1 MTIDTNNTQ
10 YNNIS
15 QKNDSNNKV
24 NEVNYDNKIQDVS
37 QINKSNEISQVEV
50 SKSENS
56 KNLEDKVQISA
67 EAEKSLGNQNLS
79 KTTTF
84 ESMQKDMGSLSSDNK
99 LLKQIQEDVKLLNS
113 NNGSIDSKAINERI
127 AGNIKNLENIS
138 KEDKENLLKG
148 ENLDKAINN
157 NIQDFKNLANNMID
171 FLNNKS
177 NKSSVS
183 VANDSYKNV
192 DFAKESMFFNKNNV
206 LNIQGSFASV
216 QANVTQSFVS
226 NLLK

>member
-84 ESMQKDMGSLSSDNK
+84 ESMQKDMDSLSSDNK

>member
-84 ESMQKDMGSLSSDNK
+84 EGMQKDMDSLSSDNK

-113 NNGSIDSKAINERI
+113 NDGSIDSKAINERI

>member
-10 YNNIS
+10 YSNIS
-15 QKNDSNNKV
+15 QQNDSNNKV
-24 NEVNYDNKIQDVS
+24 NEMNYDNKIQDVS
-37 QINKSNEISQVEV
+37 QVNKSNETPQVEV

-56 KNLEDKVQISA
+56 KNIEDKVQISA
-67 EAEKSLGNQNLS
+67 EAEKSLNNQNLS

-84 ESMQKDMGSLSSDNK
+84 EGMQKDMNSLNGDNK

-113 NNGSIDSKAINERI
+113 NDGSIDSKTINERI
-127 AGNIKNLENIS
+127 AANIKSLENVS

-148 ENLDKAINN
+148 DNLDKAMNN
-157 NIQDFKNLANNMID
+157 NIQDFKDLANNMID

-183 VANDSYKNV
+183 VANNPYKDI
-192 DFAKESMFFNKNNV
+192 DFSKESMFFSKNNV

-216 QANVTQSFVS
+216 QANVTQNFVS

>member
-24 NEVNYDNKIQDVS
+24 NELNYDNKIQDVS

-84 ESMQKDMGSLSSDNK
+84 ESMQKDMDSLSSDNK

>member
-24 NEVNYDNKIQDVS
+24 NELNYDNKIQDVS

-84 ESMQKDMGSLSSDNK
+84 ESMQKDMDSLSSDNK

-113 NNGSIDSKAINERI
+113 NNSSIDSKAINERI

-157 NIQDFKNLANNMID
+157 NVQDFKNLANNMID

>member
-24 NEVNYDNKIQDVS
+24 NELNYDNKIQDVS

-56 KNLEDKVQISA
+56 KNVEDKVQISA

-84 ESMQKDMGSLSSDNK
+84 ESMQKDMDSLSSDNK

>member
-37 QINKSNEISQVEV
+37 QINKSNETSQVEV

-56 KNLEDKVQISA
+56 KNVEDKIQISA

-84 ESMQKDMGSLSSDNK
+84 EGMQKEMDSLSSDNK

-113 NNGSIDSKAINERI
+113 NNSSIDSKAINERI

-157 NIQDFKNLANNMID
+157 NVQDFKNLANNMID

>member
-15 QKNDSNNKV
+15 QKNDSN

-56 KNLEDKVQISA
+56 KNVEDKVQISA

-84 ESMQKDMGSLSSDNK
+84 ESMQKDMDSLSSDNK

>member
-15 QKNDSNNKV
+15 QKNDSN

>member
-15 QKNDSNNKV
+15 QKNDSNN
-24 NEVNYDNKIQDVS
+24 ELNYDNKIQDVS

-84 ESMQKDMGSLSSDNK
+84 ESMQKDMDSLSSDNK

-113 NNGSIDSKAINERI
+113 NNSSIDSKAINERI

>member
-15 QKNDSNNKV
+15 QKNDSN

-84 ESMQKDMGSLSSDNK
+84 ESMQKDMDSLSSDNK

>member
-15 QKNDSNNKV
+15 QKNDSN

-56 KNLEDKVQISA
+56 KNVEDKVQISA

-84 ESMQKDMGSLSSDNK
+84 ESMQKDMDSLSSDNK

-113 NNGSIDSKAINERI
+113 NNSSIDSKAINERI

-157 NIQDFKNLANNMID
+157 NVQDFKNLANNMID

>member
-15 QKNDSNNKV
+15 QKNDSN

-84 ESMQKDMGSLSSDNK
+84 ESMQKDMDSLSSDNK

-113 NNGSIDSKAINERI
+113 NNSSIDSKAINERI

-138 KEDKENLLKG
+138 KEDKENLF
-148 ENLDKAINN
+148 IF
-157 NIQDFKNLANNMID
+157 ICI
-171 FLNNKS
+171 
-177 NKSSVS
+177 
-183 VANDSYKNV
+183 
-192 DFAKESMFFNKNNV
+192 
-206 LNIQGSFASV
+206 
-216 QANVTQSFVS
+216 
-226 NLLK
+226 

>member
-24 NEVNYDNKIQDVS
+24 NELNYDNKIQDVS

-56 KNLEDKVQISA
+56 KNVEDKVQISA

-84 ESMQKDMGSLSSDNK
+84 ESMQKDMDSLSSDNK

-113 NNGSIDSKAINERI
+113 NNSSIDSKAINERI

-157 NIQDFKNLANNMID
+157 NVQDFKNLANNMID